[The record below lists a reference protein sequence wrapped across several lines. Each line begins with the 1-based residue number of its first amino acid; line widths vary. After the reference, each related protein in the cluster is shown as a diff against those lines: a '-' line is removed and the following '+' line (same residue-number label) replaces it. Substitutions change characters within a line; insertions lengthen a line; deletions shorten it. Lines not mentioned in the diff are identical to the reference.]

1 MDSLPNGYSTSSLE
15 EDFSFIIKYSKS
27 IRRIFL
33 KNNLKAVLFI
43 SAIAFTTMWSTNL
56 SAQVNVGFV
65 DSEVI
70 IKQLPE
76 AQQVQRNLEALQKS
90 YVDTITTKENEL
102 KEKAETFQTKYQQ
115 AQSDI
120 QNGVITSQEQIDA
133 LQSELGAMQTEIRT
147 LDEGMAIYKQTVQN
161 VLIQKQA
168 ELFQPVKEKITRT
181 IEDVAKEMKI
191 NFVFDKADGTMLYG
205 DKKYDITFKVL
216 DKLK

>member
-1 MDSLPNGYSTSSLE
+1 MKNHLKVIFSIFAVSS
-15 EDFSFIIKYSKS
+15 
-27 IRRIFL
+27 
-33 KNNLKAVLFI
+33 VLI
-43 SAIAFTTMWSTNL
+43 LSGNA

-76 AQQVQRNLEALQKS
+76 AQQVQKQLEDLQKL

-115 AQSDI
+115 AQTDI
-120 QNGVITSQEQIDA
+120 QNGTITSQDQIDA
-133 LQSELGAMQTEIRT
+133 IQSELEAMQTEIRT
-147 LDEGMAIYKQTVQN
+147 LDEGLTIYKQKVQN
-161 VLIQKQA
+161 DLIQKQG
-168 ELFQPVKEKITRT
+168 ELFQPVKEKITKT

-191 NFVFDKADGTMLYG
+191 SFVFDKADGTMLYG

>member
-1 MDSLPNGYSTSSLE
+1 MKNHLKLVLLICAVTFTS
-15 EDFSFIIKYSKS
+15 
-27 IRRIFL
+27 
-33 KNNLKAVLFI
+33 
-43 SAIAFTTMWSTNL
+43 MWSSDL

-76 AQQVQRNLEALQKS
+76 AQQVQKNLEELQKL

-120 QNGVITSQEQIDA
+120 QNGVVTSQEQIDA
-133 LQSELGAMQTEIRT
+133 LQAELGVMQTEIRT
-147 LDEGMAIYKQTVQN
+147 LDESMAVYKQTVQN
-161 VLIQKQA
+161 TLIQKQA
-168 ELFQPVKEKITRT
+168 ELFQPVKEKITKT
-181 IEDVAKEMKI
+181 IEEVAKEMKI

-205 DKKYDITFKVL
+205 DKKFDITFKVL

>member
-1 MDSLPNGYSTSSLE
+1 M
-15 EDFSFIIKYSKS
+15 
-27 IRRIFL
+27 
-33 KNNLKAVLFI
+33 KNQLKAVLFI
-43 SAIAFTTMWSTNL
+43 FAIAFVAMSSRDL

-76 AQQVQRNLEALQKS
+76 AQQVQKNLEELQKQ
-90 YVDTITTKENEL
+90 YVDTITTRENEL
-102 KEKAETFQTKYQQ
+102 KEKAETFQTKYEQ

-133 LQSELGAMQTEIRT
+133 LQSELGVMQTELRT
-147 LDEGMAIYKQTVQN
+147 LDEGMAIYKQTVQQA
-161 VLIQKQA
+161 LIQKQA
-168 ELFQPVKEKITRT
+168 ELFQPVKEKITKT

>member
-1 MDSLPNGYSTSSLE
+1 MKNHLKVVLFVLAVATSAICS
-15 EDFSFIIKYSKS
+15 
-27 IRRIFL
+27 
-33 KNNLKAVLFI
+33 NNLY
-43 SAIAFTTMWSTNL
+43 
-56 SAQVNVGFV
+56 AQVNVGFV

-76 AQQVQRNLEALQKS
+76 AQQVQKQLEDLQKL
-90 YVDTITTKENEL
+90 YVDTITTKENDL

-133 LQSELGAMQTEIRT
+133 LQGELEAMQTEIRT
-147 LDEGMAIYKQTVQN
+147 LDEGLTVYKQKVQN
-161 VLIQKQA
+161 DLLGKQS
-168 ELFQPVKEKITRT
+168 ELFQPVKDKITKT
-181 IEDVAKEMKI
+181 IESVAKEMKI
-191 NFVFDKADGTMLYG
+191 NFVFDKADGTLLYG